1 MRGGGL
7 KEVPS
12 LDTVWKGPRRGG
24 SDEEE
29 VCQVKDLSGEVWCCI
44 GSKPLLSF
52 LPGAFLFFLSF
63 PCLRAHEHETLNL
76 FTD

>member
-1 MRGGGL
+1 M
-7 KEVPS
+7 PS
-12 LDTVWKGPRRGG
+12 LDTVCKGPRRGG

-29 VCQVKDLSGEVWCCI
+29 VCQVKDLSGEVLCGI

-52 LPGAFLFFLSF
+52 FPGAFLFFLSV
-63 PCLRAHEHETLNL
+63 PCPRAHEHQTTNL